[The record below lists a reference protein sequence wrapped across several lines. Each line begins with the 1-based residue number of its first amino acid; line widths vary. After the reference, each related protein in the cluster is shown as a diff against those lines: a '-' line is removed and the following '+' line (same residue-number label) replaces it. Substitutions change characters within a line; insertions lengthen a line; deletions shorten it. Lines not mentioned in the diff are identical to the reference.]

1 MGKFLSFF
9 LTFNLL
15 KLNITT
21 HRLMLN
27 KKFRV
32 EYIKTLFRISEMNF
46 IYHSVEEVFEFQFTL
61 EIQAQI

>member
-1 MGKFLSFF
+1 
-9 LTFNLL
+9 
-15 KLNITT
+15 
-21 HRLMLN
+21 MLN

-32 EYIKTLFRISEMNF
+32 EYIKTLFRISKMNF